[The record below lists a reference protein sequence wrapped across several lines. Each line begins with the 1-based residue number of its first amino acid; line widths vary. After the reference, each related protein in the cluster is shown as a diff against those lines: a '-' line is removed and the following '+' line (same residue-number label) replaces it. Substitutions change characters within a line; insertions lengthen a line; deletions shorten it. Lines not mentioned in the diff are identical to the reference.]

1 MKMTSYMTKTDILQ
15 KMESDLEAMKKMAA
29 GDFIFDTGLVWP
41 REDQQARRI
50 RYVQDSQACIEEAK
64 TLEESIL
71 QGIGSSGRC
80 LLMDD
85 NFEF

>member
-1 MKMTSYMTKTDILQ
+1 MTKDEIIG
-15 KMESDLEAMKKMAA
+15 KMESDLASMQQMSA
-29 GDFIFDTGLVWP
+29 GEEIFDTGLVWP

-50 RYVQDSQACIEEAK
+50 RYVKDSQACIEDAK
-64 TLEESIL
+64 TLDESIL